1 MPGQAVLRPPRTG
14 IRQPYDSNRCQGGFV
29 RKMRMLLIP
38 LTLVGAI
45 VAMVMVKRPGKLSR
59 SRRKK

>member
-1 MPGQAVLRPPRTG
+1 M
-14 IRQPYDSNRCQGGFV
+14 